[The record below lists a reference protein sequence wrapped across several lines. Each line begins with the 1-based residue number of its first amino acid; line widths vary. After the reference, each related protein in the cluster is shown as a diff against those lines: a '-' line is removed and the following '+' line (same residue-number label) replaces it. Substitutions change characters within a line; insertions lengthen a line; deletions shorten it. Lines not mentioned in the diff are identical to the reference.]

1 MRILADNFNRY
12 ELLTPEKTES
22 VLEEVEGHSM
32 FPIQLPLEDKRP
44 DGTVSDDTNNSSI
57 REYDWFVPV
66 SPEDCD
72 QFLLTKTLNIKLTAM
87 TICSTYGQDLAL
99 NTGRYD
105 GFLFYVII

>member
-44 DGTVSDDTNNSSI
+44 DGSVSDDTSNSSI
-57 REYDWFVPV
+57 REYD
-66 SPEDCD
+66 
-72 QFLLTKTLNIKLTAM
+72 
-87 TICSTYGQDLAL
+87 
-99 NTGRYD
+99 
-105 GFLFYVII
+105 

>member
-44 DGTVSDDTNNSSI
+44 DGTVSDDTSNSSI

-66 SPEDCD
+66 SPEDCG
-72 QFLLTKTLNIKLTAM
+72 QFLSANVNKNTKHKTN
-87 TICSTYGQDLAL
+87 SDD
-99 NTGRYD
+99 N
-105 GFLFYVII
+105 LFYL